1 MNHPVVAPIR
11 IGFVGLGKI
20 ALDHHIPS
28 LRADARFQLVAAA
41 TTSGS
46 APVDIPVYASLGAML
61 AATPG
66 LQAVAIATPPQVR
79 YALAC
84 EALEH
89 GLHVL
94 LEKPPG
100 VTVGE
105 VEELVVR
112 ARARNVALFASW
124 HLCAAPA
131 MPRAREWMT
140 GRVVRKGVV
149 TWKENVRRWHPG
161 QAWIWQPGGLGVFDP
176 GINALSM
183 VTSLVPRA
191 LFVTKAVL
199 HVPANLQTP
208 IAAELALADGAG
220 AVIDVQLD
228 FREAGEERWDIVIE
242 TDGGQLAL
250 RRLGTELEIDGHR
263 IVVEPPQ
270 EYLRVYDRFAE
281 VVHARAIDVDLA
293 PLKLVADAFLMGRRV
308 EVEPFE
314 DDQKPICM

>member
-1 MNHPVVAPIR
+1 VSEPGEPIR
-11 IGFVGLGKI
+11 IGIVGLGKI
-20 ALDHHIPS
+20 ALDHHVPS
-28 LRADARFQLVAAA
+28 LLADARFELVAGA
-41 TTSGS
+41 TPSGR

-61 AATPG
+61 SATPA
-66 LQAVAIATPPQVR
+66 LDAVAIATPPQVR
-79 YALAC
+79 YGLAR
-84 EALEH
+84 EALDH
-89 GLHVL
+89 GRHVL

-105 VEELVVR
+105 VEDLVAR

-131 MPRAREWMT
+131 MPRARAWIA

-161 QAWIWQPGGLGVFDP
+161 QGWIWQPGGLGVFDP

-208 IAAELALADGAG
+208 IAAELTLADGAG
-220 AVIDVQLD
+220 ATIEVHMD
-228 FREAGEERWDIVIE
+228 FREAGEERWDIVID

-250 RRLGTELEIDGHR
+250 RRLGTELEIDGQR
-263 IVVEPPQ
+263 ILAEPPQ
-270 EYLRVYDRFAE
+270 EYARVYERFAE
-281 VVHARAIDVDLA
+281 LVHAGAIDADLA

-308 EVEPFE
+308 EVEPFVE
-314 DDQKPICM
+314 